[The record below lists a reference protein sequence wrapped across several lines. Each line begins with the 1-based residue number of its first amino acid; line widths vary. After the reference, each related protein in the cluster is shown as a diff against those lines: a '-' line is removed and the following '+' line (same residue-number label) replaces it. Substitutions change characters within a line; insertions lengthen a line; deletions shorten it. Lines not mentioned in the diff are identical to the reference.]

1 MIIVLIIQRIMYIV
15 NHVSLEIVYV
25 SRKGEANDPPYRDK
39 KKPAFIDLSQRCYNP
54 EENA

>member
-1 MIIVLIIQRIMYIV
+1 MFIVLILQRNMYIV

-25 SRKGEANDPPYRDK
+25 SRKGEANDPLYRDK